1 MQAGTLGLGSLR
13 LVLFVV
19 SCYSCFAQSTPSA
32 KQLPKTVD
40 EAVSIL
46 KSEISPTLR
55 ESMVRIPR
63 EDAQAELHF
72 SVGMGIRNRFKLWSG
87 NADLMKSC
95 GVMHPDDCSGI
106 IIGRLWDAVR
116 AEADPALVRKLD
128 CQFSLVQAIHI
139 NYQGFDRLTTGQ
151 LLQSMGLQINE
162 QIANLTGNGTPLCQS
177 SLALH
182 VTGDPNPDCFVRAE
196 FAHEGKKREVPL
208 ELLFG
213 WIGWRNDFDAV
224 NEPPA
229 INLKFRKRCA
239 WVERPRF

>member
-1 MQAGTLGLGSLR
+1 MHVGTLGLGSLR
-13 LVLFVV
+13 LMLFVL
-19 SCYSCFAQSTPSA
+19 SLYPCFAQSKPSA
-32 KQLPKTVD
+32 KQIPKTVD

-46 KSEISPTLR
+46 KSEMSPTLR
-55 ESMVRIPR
+55 EHLVRTPR

-72 SVGMGIRNRFKLWSG
+72 SVGMGIRNRFKLWGG
-87 NADLMKSC
+87 NAELMKSC
-95 GVMHPDDCSGI
+95 GVTHPDNCSGI

-116 AEADPALVRKLD
+116 SDADPELVRQLD

-139 NYQGFDRLTTGQ
+139 NYQRFDGLTTGQ
-151 LLQSMGLQINE
+151 LLQSLELQINE
-162 QIANLTGNGTPLCQS
+162 QIAKLKVVGTPLCQS

-196 FAHEGKKREVPL
+196 FAHEGKKQEVTL
-208 ELLFG
+208 ERLFG

-229 INLKFRKRCA
+229 ITLNFRNKCT
-239 WVERPRF
+239 WTEPPRF